1 MRTSYYICE
10 ALDDHKP
17 NNLEALQYKVIKNI
31 NQYKEYCHLQEEI
44 VMIKK
49 KTRQQQDTIEL
60 LTLLIEKW
68 DEEHNT
74 ISDADPVELLDYLMK
89 ENKLKAVDLAGELAV
104 SKSLVSDILHYRRG
118 LSRDIIRKLANR
130 FKVSQELFNKP
141 YKLVSRTNSH
151 LKDASV
157 MNTRKK
163 ISTAV

>member
-1 MRTSYYICE
+1 M
-10 ALDDHKP
+10 
-17 NNLEALQYKVIKNI
+17 EALQYKVIKTI
-31 NQYKEYCHLQEEI
+31 NQYKEYCNLLEE
-44 VMIKK
+44 VAMIKK
-49 KTRQQQDTIEL
+49 KSRQQQDTIEL

-74 ISDADPVELLDYLMK
+74 FSDADPVELLNYLMK
-89 ENKLKAVDLAGELAV
+89 ENNLKAVDLAKELEV

-141 YKLVSRTNSH
+141 YKLISSVNSH

-157 MNTRKK
+157 MNTKK
-163 ISTAV
+163 RLSKAV